1 MFNNPT
7 SYFANSNEKNNQ
19 LKEKIY
25 SALYSSPNTSYD
37 IMKWI
42 PSNDISNLSVSIEQ
56 DIDKI
61 LQVVPPFQ
69 FQPNKQIS
77 FQHFQTQQYTNS
89 QPNTYLS
96 SSQKNYSQN
105 RCEPEIKQSQLHQ
118 SESNSK
124 VIRREQQNIPKQNQY
139 IQDLISRYQEPPKN
153 TFQEDQNIPSNN
165 IEEEYDVNTKQSVTN
180 RDSQQKGCLI
190 HQEKCKNNE
199 LSKLTEQQTCLN
211 QSVGNSA
218 VLEPLINEENIN
230 QINQINQIA
239 PLVEIETPIFNT
251 SQNWAKMK
259 IRKEA
264 KLNENYKTQNFQDLL
279 YSLPSFF
286 IHQTEGEL
294 KVDKLRAQENQE
306 GYYYQSFELTVNPL
320 KMIGPINFKKHLKIH
335 IRFKKGYYGVVFYDK
350 LLQNVIPQN
359 QVDGI
364 TLKNEPFLL
373 ANNSDKPIKVI
384 CCIVGIKK

>member
-1 MFNNPT
+1 MFNYST

-37 IMKWI
+37 VMKWI

-61 LQVVPPFQ
+61 LQIVPPFQ
-69 FQPNKQIS
+69 FQTNKQIS
-77 FQHFQTQQYTNS
+77 FQNLQTQQCVDHQLQTILN
-89 QPNTYLS
+89 
-96 SSQKNYSQN
+96 SSQKIYSQN
-105 RCEPEIKQSQLHQ
+105 NCEVEEKPIEQSQK
-118 SESNSK
+118 ECNSK
-124 VIRREQQNIPKQNQY
+124 LIRREQQPQSKQNQY
-139 IQDLISRYQEPPKN
+139 IQDLIMRYQEPPKN
-153 TFQEDQNIPSNN
+153 AFQEDQNNPSSN

-180 RDSQQKGCLI
+180 RDSRENGCLI
-190 HQEKCKNNE
+190 NKDKYKNNE

-211 QSVGNSA
+211 QSVGNSFI
-218 VLEPLINEENIN
+218 LDTLINEETIK
-230 QINQINQIA
+230 QTIS
-239 PLVEIETPIFNT
+239 VEVESQTFNT
-251 SQNWAKMK
+251 NQNWAKMK

-264 KLNENYKTQNFQDLL
+264 KQNENYKTQNFQDLL

-286 IHQTEGEL
+286 IHQTEGEI

-306 GYYYQSFELTVNPL
+306 GYYYQQFELTVNPYKL
-320 KMIGPINFKKHLKIH
+320 IGPINFKKHLKIH
-335 IRFKKGYYGVVFYDK
+335 VRFKKGYYGVVYYDK

>member
-1 MFNNPT
+1 MFNNST

-19 LKEKIY
+19 FKEKIQ
-25 SALYSSPNTSYD
+25 SVLYSSPNTSYEF
-37 IMKWI
+37 MKWI

-69 FQPNKQIS
+69 FQSNKQIC
-77 FQHFQTQQYTNS
+77 FQNSYTQQCINS
-89 QPNTYLS
+89 QPYTFLS
-96 SSQKNYSQN
+96 SSQKSYSEN
-105 RCEPEIKQSQLHQ
+105 LCEPKIKQNELHQ
-118 SESNSK
+118 TESNSK
-124 VIRREQQNIPKQNQY
+124 VNRREQLIPPKQNQY
-139 IQDLISRYQEPPKN
+139 IQDLISRYKEPPKN
-153 TFQEDQNIPSNN
+153 HFQEEQNIQSNN
-165 IEEEYDVNTKQSVTN
+165 IEEEYDVNTKQSITN
-180 RDSQQKGCLI
+180 RDSQQKGMI
-190 HQEKCKNNE
+190 HEEKCKNDE

-218 VLEPLINEENIN
+218 ILEPLINEIN
-230 QINQINQIA
+230 LNQV
-239 PLVEIETPIFNT
+239 PSLVEIETPAFNT
-251 SQNWAKMK
+251 NQNWAKMK

-264 KLNENYKTQNFQDLL
+264 KQNENYKTQNFQDLL
-279 YSLPSFF
+279 YSLPQFF

-294 KVDKLRAQENQE
+294 KVDKLRAQENQD
-306 GYYYQSFELTVNPL
+306 GYYYQSFELTVNPQI
-320 KMIGPINFKKHLKIH
+320 MIGPINFKKHLKIH
-335 IRFKKGYYGVVFYDK
+335 IRFKKGYSGVVYYDK

-373 ANNSDKPIKVI
+373 ANNSDKAIKVI

>member
-1 MFNNPT
+1 MFNYST
-7 SYFANSNEKNNQ
+7 SYFASSNEKNNQ

-25 SALYSSPNTSYD
+25 SALYQSPNTSYD
-37 IMKWI
+37 VMKWI

-56 DIDKI
+56 EIDKI

-77 FQHFQTQQYTNS
+77 FQNCSTQQYVDRQPLTNL
-89 QPNTYLS
+89 N
-96 SSQKNYSQN
+96 SSQTKYSEN
-105 RCEPEIKQSQLHQ
+105 ICEPEVQQIEHPQTQG
-118 SESNSK
+118 NSK
-124 VIRREQQNIPKQNQY
+124 QRRREQQPPSKQNQY
-139 IQDLISRYQEPPKN
+139 IQDLNTRYQEPPKN
-153 TFQEDQNIPSNN
+153 AFQEDYNNPSSN

-180 RDSQQKGCLI
+180 RDSREKGGLI
-190 HQEKCKNNE
+190 KQEKYKSNE

-211 QSVGNSA
+211 QSVGNSFI
-218 VLEPLINEENIN
+218 LDTLINEETIKQTNSVEVEN
-230 QINQINQIA
+230 Q
-239 PLVEIETPIFNT
+239 PFNT

-264 KLNENYKTQNFQDLL
+264 KQNENYKTQNFLDLL
-279 YSLPSFF
+279 NSLPSFF
-286 IHQTEGEL
+286 IHQMEGEI
-294 KVDKLRAQENQE
+294 KVDKLRAQDNQE
-306 GYYYQSFELTVNPL
+306 GQYYQSFELTVNPQKL
-320 KMIGPINFKKHLKIH
+320 IGPINFKKHLKIH
-335 IRFKKGYYGVVFYDK
+335 VRFKKGYQGVVYYDRQ
-350 LLQNVIPQN
+350 LQNVIPQN